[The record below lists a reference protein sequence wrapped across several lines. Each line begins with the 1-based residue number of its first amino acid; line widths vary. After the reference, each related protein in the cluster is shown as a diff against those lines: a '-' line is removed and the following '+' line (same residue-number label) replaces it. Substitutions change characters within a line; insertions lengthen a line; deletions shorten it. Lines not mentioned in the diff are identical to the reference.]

1 MKIFYIGV
9 VLAIAT
15 STAFA
20 QTRLSRNQ
28 CMDESAK
35 DSTTK
40 LASRSLLAIKV
51 GDYRNGC
58 ELNQQ
63 LITKLESCKPY
74 YSKDLYDRLIDMA
87 YSNAEMTCKCA
98 RTNACQ

>member
-1 MKIFYIGV
+1 MKMFYMFV
-9 VLAIAT
+9 VLAVAA
-15 STAFA
+15 SSVFA

-35 DSTTK
+35 DSSTK
-40 LASRSLLAIKV
+40 LAERSLLATKV
-51 GDYRNGC
+51 GDYRNAC
-58 ELNQQ
+58 ELLQQ
-63 LITKLESCKPY
+63 LITKMESCKSY
-74 YSKDLYDRLIDMA
+74 YSKDLYDRLIDAA